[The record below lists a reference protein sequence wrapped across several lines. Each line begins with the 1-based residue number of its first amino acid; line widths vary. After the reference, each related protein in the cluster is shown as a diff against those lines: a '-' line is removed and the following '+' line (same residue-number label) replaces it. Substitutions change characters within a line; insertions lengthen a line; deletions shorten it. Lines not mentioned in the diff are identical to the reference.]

1 MLDDMCDV
9 VDMEKKLTGSE
20 NQVGGFDLIYNNG
33 PVQKVRPV
41 GNSNL
46 PPCSYSFDHIP
57 GVPSLLGC
65 SFDRKSAKKANA
77 QVRILF
83 FIEFRT
89 IMATQKAKEKWAEP
103 THTAMI
109 MYFFQ
114 ETSNTVP
121 SVGGCKLEKPNA
133 MLCEIS
139 LASFRWDERWI

>member
-41 GNSNL
+41 GNSNV
-46 PPCSYSFDHIP
+46 PPCWYSFDHIP

-83 FIEFRT
+83 FIEFRKV
-89 IMATQKAKEKWAEP
+89 MAITESKRKMSPANSYRDDYVFLSRNLQYRTECGR
-103 THTAMI
+103 M
-109 MYFFQ
+109 
-114 ETSNTVP
+114 
-121 SVGGCKLEKPNA
+121 
-133 MLCEIS
+133 
-139 LASFRWDERWI
+139 